1 MLNRINK
8 MNFNPSTLPIITLM
22 NSIRNEKRNGLDL
35 QPIYQRG
42 YIWDNDFKEKLIY
55 SLTKHYPI
63 GNIII
68 RNLEEPNEK
77 NAKSE
82 VVDGQQRLTTIYKFM
97 TGELVVSGE
106 IAKKIVE
113 ENIDYYEE
121 EAEIN
126 KVVARVLKK
135 FKENKKLELSF
146 SDFPSGLKSD
156 IETFPLSLTFISNA
170 STEQVS
176 EYFRFV
182 QNQERLKAGEII
194 ESFPDTYLEKYLNML
209 ESKENLLA
217 VINFKDNRKEFE
229 KIFYSMLGILENKLK
244 LGCTDKSIQEYVNNK
259 KGDLEGKE
267 KEQVEKMIANLNII
281 SLLSLKN
288 IEINSNKRY
297 LKLLLL
303 LCSLGNLDFKKNGKE
318 ILLKLNLINEKLSAF
333 NSAKANI
340 LKETFLEEEES
351 KIEDYRRL
359 SLLMKG
365 SQKLMTVKERIIFLE
380 KELMERGV
388 KYGIK

>member
-340 LKETFLEEEES
+340 LKETFLEEEEN

>member
-365 SQKLMTVKERIIFLE
+365 PQKLMTVKERIIFLE

>member
-8 MNFNPSTLPIITLM
+8 MNFNPSTLPIVTLM
-22 NSIRNEKRNGLDL
+22 NSKKNEKRNGLDL

-97 TGELVVSGE
+97 TGELVISGE

-121 EAEIN
+121 EAETV
-126 KVVARVLKK
+126 KSVAKVLKK
-135 FKENKKLELSF
+135 FKENKKIELVF
-146 SDFPSGLKSD
+146 SEFPSGLKSD

-194 ESFPDTYLEKYLNML
+194 ESFPDTYLEKYLNKL
-209 ESKENLLA
+209 ESKEDLLS
-217 VINFKDNRKEFE
+217 VIDFKDNRKEFE
-229 KIFYSMLGILENKLK
+229 KIFYSIFGILENKLK
-244 LGCTDKSIQEYVNNK
+244 LGCTDKNIQEYVNNK
-259 KGDLEGKE
+259 KDDLEGTE
-267 KEQVEKMIANLNII
+267 KEQVEKMLDNLNII
-281 SLLSLKN
+281 SKISIKK
-288 IEINSNKRY
+288 IEVNSNKRY

-303 LCSLGNLDFKKNGKE
+303 LCALGNLDFSQKGKE
-318 ILLKLNLINEKLSAF
+318 ILLSLSIINEKLSAF

-340 LKETFLEEEES
+340 LQETFLYEDEKKVEE
-351 KIEDYRRL
+351 YRRL

-365 SQKLMTVKERIIFLE
+365 SQKLEIVKERIIFLE
-380 KELMERGV
+380 KELMA
-388 KYGIK
+388 KIK

>member
-22 NSIRNEKRNGLDL
+22 NSIRNEGRNGLDL
-35 QPIYQRG
+35 QPVYQRG
-42 YIWDNDFKEKLIY
+42 YIWDNDFKEKLVY

-97 TGELVVSGE
+97 TGELIVSGE

-113 ENIDYYEE
+113 ENLDYYEE
-121 EAEIN
+121 EAETN
-126 KVVARVLKK
+126 KDVARVLKK
-135 FKENKKLELSF
+135 FTENKKLELSF
-146 SDFPSGLKSD
+146 SNFPIGLKSD

-209 ESKENLLA
+209 ESKENLLS

-229 KIFYSMLGILENKLK
+229 KIFYSIFGILENKLK

-259 KGDLEGKE
+259 KEDLEGKE
-267 KEQVEKMIANLNII
+267 KEQVEKMITNLNII
-281 SLLSLKN
+281 SHFSLN
-288 IEINSNKRY
+288 DIEINSNKRY

-303 LCSLGNLDFKKNGKE
+303 LCSLGNLNFIKKGKD
-318 ILLKLNLINEKLSAF
+318 ILVNLNLINEKLSAF

-365 SQKLMTVKERIIFLE
+365 SQKLITVKERIIFLE

>member
-8 MNFNPSTLPIITLM
+8 MNFNPSTLPIVTLM
-22 NSIRNEKRNGLDL
+22 NSIKNEKRNGLDL

-97 TGELVVSGE
+97 TGELVISGE

-121 EAEIN
+121 EAETV
-126 KVVARVLKK
+126 KSVAKVLKK
-135 FKENKKLELSF
+135 FKENKKIELVF
-146 SDFPSGLKSD
+146 SEFPSGLKSD

-194 ESFPDTYLEKYLNML
+194 ESFLDTYLEKYLNKL
-209 ESKENLLA
+209 ESKEDLLS
-217 VINFKDNRKEFE
+217 VIDFKDNRKEFE
-229 KIFYSMLGILENKLK
+229 KIFYSIFGILENKLK
-244 LGCTDKSIQEYVNNK
+244 LGCTDKNIQEYVNNK
-259 KGDLEGKE
+259 KDDLEGTE
-267 KEQVEKMIANLNII
+267 KEQVEKMLDNLNII
-281 SLLSLKN
+281 SKISIKK
-288 IEINSNKRY
+288 IEVNSNKRY

-303 LCSLGNLDFKKNGKE
+303 LCALGNLDFSQKGKE
-318 ILLKLNLINEKLSAF
+318 ILLSLSIINEKLSAF

-340 LKETFLEEEES
+340 LQETFLYEDEKKVEE
-351 KIEDYRRL
+351 YRRL

-365 SQKLMTVKERIIFLE
+365 SQKLEIVKERIIFLE
-380 KELMERGV
+380 KELMA
-388 KYGIK
+388 KIK

>member
-156 IETFPLSLTFISNA
+156 IETFPLSLTFISNT

-209 ESKENLLA
+209 DSKENLLS

-267 KEQVEKMIANLNII
+267 KEQVEKMITNLNII
-281 SLLSLKN
+281 SHLSLKD

-303 LCSLGNLDFKKNGKE
+303 LCSLGNLDFNKNGKE

-351 KIEDYRRL
+351 KIEEYRRL

-365 SQKLMTVKERIIFLE
+365 SQKLVIVKERIIFLE
-380 KELMERGV
+380 KELMERGI

>member
-8 MNFNPSTLPIITLM
+8 MNFNPSTLPIVTLM
-22 NSIRNEKRNGLDL
+22 NSIKNEKRNGLDL

-97 TGELVVSGE
+97 TGELVISGE

-121 EAEIN
+121 EAETV
-126 KVVARVLKK
+126 KSVAKVLKK
-135 FKENKKLELSF
+135 FKENKKIELVF
-146 SDFPSGLKSD
+146 SEFPSGLKSD

-194 ESFPDTYLEKYLNML
+194 ESFLDTYLEKYLNKL
-209 ESKENLLA
+209 ESKEDLLS
-217 VINFKDNRKEFE
+217 VIDFKDNRKEFE
-229 KIFYSMLGILENKLK
+229 KIFYSIFGILENKLK
-244 LGCTDKSIQEYVNNK
+244 LGCTDKNIQEYVNNK
-259 KGDLEGKE
+259 KDDLEGTE
-267 KEQVEKMIANLNII
+267 KEQVEKMLDNLNII
-281 SLLSLKN
+281 SKISIKK
-288 IEINSNKRY
+288 IEVNSNKRY

-303 LCSLGNLDFKKNGKE
+303 LCALGNLDFSQKGKE
-318 ILLKLNLINEKLSAF
+318 ILLSLSIINEKLSAF

-340 LKETFLEEEES
+340 LQETFLYEDEKKVEE
-351 KIEDYRRL
+351 YRRL

-365 SQKLMTVKERIIFLE
+365 SQKLEIVKERIIILE
-380 KELMERGV
+380 KELMA
-388 KYGIK
+388 KIK

>member
-281 SLLSLKN
+281 SRLSLNN

-365 SQKLMTVKERIIFLE
+365 SQKLITVKERIIFLE

>member
-8 MNFNPSTLPIITLM
+8 MNFNPSTLPIVTLM
-22 NSIRNEKRNGLDL
+22 NSIKNEKRNGLDL

-97 TGELVVSGE
+97 TGELVISGE

-121 EAEIN
+121 EAETV
-126 KVVARVLKK
+126 KSVAKVLKK
-135 FKENKKLELSF
+135 FKENKKIELVF
-146 SDFPSGLKSD
+146 SEFPSGLKSD

-194 ESFPDTYLEKYLNML
+194 ESFPDTYLEKYLNKL
-209 ESKENLLA
+209 ESKEDLLS
-217 VINFKDNRKEFE
+217 VIDFKDNRKEFE
-229 KIFYSMLGILENKLK
+229 KIFYSIFGILENKLK
-244 LGCTDKSIQEYVNNK
+244 LGCTDKNIQEYVNNK
-259 KGDLEGKE
+259 KDDLEGTE
-267 KEQVEKMIANLNII
+267 KEQVENC
-281 SLLSLKN
+281 LLYTSP
-288 IEINSNKRY
+288 SPR
-297 LKLLLL
+297 
-303 LCSLGNLDFKKNGKE
+303 D
-318 ILLKLNLINEKLSAF
+318 
-333 NSAKANI
+333 
-340 LKETFLEEEES
+340 
-351 KIEDYRRL
+351 
-359 SLLMKG
+359 
-365 SQKLMTVKERIIFLE
+365 
-380 KELMERGV
+380 
-388 KYGIK
+388 

>member
-8 MNFNPSTLPIITLM
+8 MNFNPSTLPIVTLM
-22 NSIRNEKRNGLDL
+22 NSIKNEKRNGLDL

-97 TGELVVSGE
+97 TGELVISGE

-121 EAEIN
+121 EAETV
-126 KVVARVLKK
+126 KSVAKVLKK
-135 FKENKKLELSF
+135 FKENKKIELVF
-146 SDFPSGLKSD
+146 SEFPSGLKSD

-194 ESFPDTYLEKYLNML
+194 ESFPDTYLEKYLNKL
-209 ESKENLLA
+209 ESKEDLLS
-217 VINFKDNRKEFE
+217 VIDFKDNRKEFE
-229 KIFYSMLGILENKLK
+229 KIFYSIFGILENKLK
-244 LGCTDKSIQEYVNNK
+244 LGCTDKNIQEYVNNK
-259 KGDLEGKE
+259 KDDLEGTE
-267 KEQVEKMIANLNII
+267 KEQVEKMLDNLNII
-281 SLLSLKN
+281 SKISIKK
-288 IEINSNKRY
+288 IEVNSNKRY

-303 LCSLGNLDFKKNGKE
+303 LCALGNLDFSQKGKE
-318 ILLKLNLINEKLSAF
+318 ILLSLSIINEKLSAF

-340 LKETFLEEEES
+340 LQETFLYEDEKKVEE
-351 KIEDYRRL
+351 YRRL

-365 SQKLMTVKERIIFLE
+365 SQKLEIVKERIIFLE
-380 KELMERGV
+380 KELMA
-388 KYGIK
+388 KIK

>member
-8 MNFNPSTLPIITLM
+8 MNFNPSTLPIVTLM
-22 NSIRNEKRNGLDL
+22 NSIKNEKRNGLDL

-97 TGELVVSGE
+97 TGELVISGE

-121 EAEIN
+121 EAETV
-126 KVVARVLKK
+126 KSVAKVLKK
-135 FKENKKLELSF
+135 FKENKKIELVF
-146 SDFPSGLKSD
+146 SEFPSGLKSD

-194 ESFPDTYLEKYLNML
+194 ESFPDTYLEKYLNKL
-209 ESKENLLA
+209 ESKEDLLS
-217 VINFKDNRKEFE
+217 VIDFKDNRKEFE
-229 KIFYSMLGILENKLK
+229 KIFYSIFGILENKLK
-244 LGCTDKSIQEYVNNK
+244 LGCTDKNIQEYVNNK
-259 KGDLEGKE
+259 KDDLEGTE
-267 KEQVEKMIANLNII
+267 KEQVEKMLDNLNII
-281 SLLSLKN
+281 SKISIKK
-288 IEINSNKRY
+288 IEVNSNKRY

-303 LCSLGNLDFKKNGKE
+303 LCALGNLDFSQKGEE
-318 ILLKLNLINEKLSAF
+318 ILLSLSIINEKLSAF

-340 LKETFLEEEES
+340 LQETFLYEDEKKVEE
-351 KIEDYRRL
+351 YRRL

-365 SQKLMTVKERIIFLE
+365 SQKLEIVKERIIFLE
-380 KELMERGV
+380 KELMA
-388 KYGIK
+388 KIK

>member
-8 MNFNPSTLPIITLM
+8 MNFNPSTLPIVTLM
-22 NSIRNEKRNGLDL
+22 NSIKNEKRNGLDL

-97 TGELVVSGE
+97 TGELVISGE

-121 EAEIN
+121 EAETV
-126 KVVARVLKK
+126 KSVAKVLKK
-135 FKENKKLELSF
+135 FKENKKIELVF
-146 SDFPSGLKSD
+146 SEFPSGLKSD

-182 QNQERLKAGEII
+182 QNQERL
-194 ESFPDTYLEKYLNML
+194 
-209 ESKENLLA
+209 
-217 VINFKDNRKEFE
+217 
-229 KIFYSMLGILENKLK
+229 
-244 LGCTDKSIQEYVNNK
+244 
-259 KGDLEGKE
+259 
-267 KEQVEKMIANLNII
+267 
-281 SLLSLKN
+281 
-288 IEINSNKRY
+288 
-297 LKLLLL
+297 
-303 LCSLGNLDFKKNGKE
+303 
-318 ILLKLNLINEKLSAF
+318 
-333 NSAKANI
+333 
-340 LKETFLEEEES
+340 
-351 KIEDYRRL
+351 
-359 SLLMKG
+359 
-365 SQKLMTVKERIIFLE
+365 
-380 KELMERGV
+380 
-388 KYGIK
+388 

>member
-8 MNFNPSTLPIITLM
+8 MNFNPSTLPIVTLM
-22 NSIRNEKRNGLDL
+22 NSIKNEKRNGLDL

-97 TGELVVSGE
+97 TGELVISGE

-121 EAEIN
+121 EAETV
-126 KVVARVLKK
+126 KSVAKVLKK
-135 FKENKKLELSF
+135 FKENKKIELVF
-146 SDFPSGLKSD
+146 SEFPSGLKSD

-194 ESFPDTYLEKYLNML
+194 ESFPDTYLEKYLNKL
-209 ESKENLLA
+209 ESKEDLLS
-217 VINFKDNRKEFE
+217 VIDFKDNRKEFE
-229 KIFYSMLGILENKLK
+229 KIFYSIFGILENKLK
-244 LGCTDKSIQEYVNNK
+244 LGCTDKNIQEYVNNK
-259 KGDLEGKE
+259 KDDLEGTE
-267 KEQVEKMIANLNII
+267 KEQVEKMLDNLNII
-281 SLLSLKN
+281 SKISIKK
-288 IEINSNKRY
+288 IEVNSNKRY

-303 LCSLGNLDFKKNGKE
+303 LCALGNLDFSQKGKE
-318 ILLKLNLINEKLSAF
+318 ILLSLSIINEKLSAF

-340 LKETFLEEEES
+340 LQETFLYEDENKVEE
-351 KIEDYRRL
+351 YRRL

-365 SQKLMTVKERIIFLE
+365 SQKLEIVKERIIFLE
-380 KELMERGV
+380 KELMA
-388 KYGIK
+388 KIK

>member
-156 IETFPLSLTFISNA
+156 IETFPLSLTFISNT

-209 ESKENLLA
+209 DSKENLLS

-267 KEQVEKMIANLNII
+267 KEQVEKMNLNII
-281 SLLSLKN
+281 SHLSLKD

-303 LCSLGNLDFKKNGKE
+303 LCSLGNLDFNKNGKE

-351 KIEDYRRL
+351 KIEEYRRL

-365 SQKLMTVKERIIFLE
+365 SQKLVIVKERIIFLE
-380 KELMERGV
+380 KELMERGI

>member
-8 MNFNPSTLPIITLM
+8 MNFNPSTLPIVTLM
-22 NSIRNEKRNGLDL
+22 NSIKNEKRNGLDL

-97 TGELVVSGE
+97 TGELVISGE

-121 EAEIN
+121 EAETV
-126 KVVARVLKK
+126 KSVAKVLKK
-135 FKENKKLELSF
+135 FKENKKIELVF
-146 SDFPSGLKSD
+146 SEFPSGLKSD

-194 ESFPDTYLEKYLNML
+194 ESFPDTYLEKYLNKL
-209 ESKENLLA
+209 ESKEDLLS
-217 VINFKDNRKEFE
+217 VIDFKDNRKEFE
-229 KIFYSMLGILENKLK
+229 KIFYSIFAILENKLK
-244 LGCTDKSIQEYVNNK
+244 LGCTDKNIQEYVNNK
-259 KGDLEGKE
+259 KDDLEGTE
-267 KEQVEKMIANLNII
+267 KEQVEKMLDNLNII
-281 SLLSLKN
+281 SKISIKK
-288 IEINSNKRY
+288 IEVNSNKRY

-303 LCSLGNLDFKKNGKE
+303 LCALGNLDFSQKGKE
-318 ILLKLNLINEKLSAF
+318 ILLSLSIINEKLSAF

-340 LKETFLEEEES
+340 LQETFLYEDEKKVEE
-351 KIEDYRRL
+351 YRRL

-365 SQKLMTVKERIIFLE
+365 SQKLEIVKERIIFLE
-380 KELMERGV
+380 KELMA
-388 KYGIK
+388 KIK